1 MLRVGGSGEAVV
13 AEGQAPEFVAS
24 NARFDCGCED
34 LWQTQRLAT
43 CHIAATA
50 RTITARYLL
59 PGSTYM

>member
-50 RTITARYLL
+50 RTITA
-59 PGSTYM
+59 